1 MENLKKVIALI
12 QRFIEKEWWGKLEIS
27 LEKGSIVNVK
37 VTENIKL

>member
-1 MENLKKVIALI
+1 MDSLKKLIAII

-27 LEKGSIVNVK
+27 IEKGAIVNLK